1 MITESRKLALR
12 ALRSEEEHESIG
24 LLLPDS
30 VTMIMDAKRLVVDPS
45 RKELTTIFARK
56 HYFDYLLK

>member
-1 MITESRKLALR
+1 MITENRKLLLR

-30 VTMIMDAKRLVVDPS
+30 VATIMDAKGLVVNPS

-56 HYFDYLLK
+56 H